1 MRAVDEARDALTVKK
16 TAEGEQAL
24 RTAMDVGLRRRE
36 SRQDER
42 EVLGSGVGYLME
54 RWRQGDVFTKL
65 RNDGRY
71 ALVAT
76 ERGKDGPNPPGTAY
90 LISVDNLRTRELLPG
105 DRAKGRRLEYM
116 GFSSSGQEIFL
127 ARQFY
132 LDVYDLEGNRT
143 KSVQLEYHAKPTHL
157 IAGMFDSY
165 VLVGDTVGHVMLA
178 DTSSDKRPQLK
189 GGRYPDAALFIETSP
204 DADRA
209 IVVFESGRAAF
220 LVIDDPASPGEYE
233 LATQKTIHAAF
244 SPRPHAD
251 RFLTTSRTGRID
263 VWQSTA
269 GAPAGLASFEHGATA
284 VGLASFSGDGTR
296 VISLGDD
303 GAYKVW
309 DIGQRKLVASYP

>member
-1 MRAVDEARDALTVKK
+1 
-16 TAEGEQAL
+16 
-24 RTAMDVGLRRRE
+24 
-36 SRQDER
+36 
-42 EVLGSGVGYLME
+42 
-54 RWRQGDVFTKL
+54 
-65 RNDGRY
+65 
-71 ALVAT
+71 
-76 ERGKDGPNPPGTAY
+76 
-90 LISVDNLRTRELLPG
+90 
-105 DRAKGRRLEYM
+105 
-116 GFSSSGQEIFL
+116 
-127 ARQFY
+127 
-132 LDVYDLEGNRT
+132 
-143 KSVQLEYHAKPTHL
+143 
-157 IAGMFDSY
+157 MFDSY

-269 GAPAGLASFEHGATA
+269 GAPTGSHRSSTVQRRWGSPAFPATEHE
-284 VGLASFSGDGTR
+284 
-296 VISLGDD
+296 
-303 GAYKVW
+303 
-309 DIGQRKLVASYP
+309 